1 MEERAAGS
9 HHPKGKVCE
18 GQRTCGFQHIVA
30 STKSIA
36 SCVMPRSKPPTASL
50 PEVPTN
56 NTLSV
61 LSHMASVWA
70 LLVKTCHKQH
80 VVCSQPHGLSVGSP
94 CQDLSKHTEAEES
107 PWIGLPSV
115 RPAHRN
121 SSLVIRMQLTAP
133 WRVPLRSAYPTAPK
147 AKAVK
152 DHFLC
157 SRMLCLAEFAS
168 DTSKANFASG
178 ELPSPGYL

>member
-1 MEERAAGS
+1 MWIPAHRCIHEIHSFLSYATLYA
-9 HHPKGKVCE
+9 
-18 GQRTCGFQHIVA
+18 T
-30 STKSIA
+30 
-36 SCVMPRSKPPTASL
+36 RS
-50 PEVPTN
+50 
-56 NTLSV
+56 LS
-61 LSHMASVWA
+61 SRNAHW
-70 LLVKTCHKQH
+70 QH
-80 VVCSQPHGLSVGSP
+80 VACSQPHGLSVGSP
-94 CQDLSKHTEAEES
+94 SQDLSKHTEAEES